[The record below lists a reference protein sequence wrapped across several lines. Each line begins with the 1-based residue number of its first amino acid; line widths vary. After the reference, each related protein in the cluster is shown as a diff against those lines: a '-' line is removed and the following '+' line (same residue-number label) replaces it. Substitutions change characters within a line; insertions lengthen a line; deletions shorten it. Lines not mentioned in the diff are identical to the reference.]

1 MVKDNKRNEG
11 EKKMEV
17 GISEKYVNP
26 YTDFG
31 FKKLFG
37 TELNKDLL
45 ISFLN
50 ALFKGQKEIT
60 DLTYLNSEHL
70 GDRFT
75 DRKAVYDVYCQLAD
89 GSKMIVEM
97 QKAEQA
103 FFKDRCIYYSTF
115 PIRERLRVGELCS
128 GMQAPVGPWDYHL
141 ENVYTVGILNFI
153 FPDDEYPSDSFIH
166 EVKLK
171 DVEDNHVF
179 YDKLTFVY
187 LEMPKF
193 NKRED
198 ELETMFDKWMFALS
212 NLTRLLE
219 RPKALQERI
228 FSRLFEQAEIAH
240 FSPEEQREY
249 VASKKDYWDNYS
261 IVTTAH
267 DKGRAEGLE
276 EGRAE
281 GREERSIEIARGM
294 KADNIPVDNIIKYTG
309 LTAEEIESI

>member
-1 MVKDNKRNEG
+1 MVKDNEQNER
-11 EKKMEV
+11 EQMMEV

-70 GDRFT
+70 GDRYT

-115 PIRERLRVGELCS
+115 PIRE
-128 GMQAPVGPWDYHL
+128 QAPVGPWDYHL
-141 ENVYTVGILNFI
+141 ENVYTVGILNFV
-153 FPDDEYPSDSFIH
+153 FPDNEYPADSFIH

-193 NKRED
+193 NKCEE

-212 NLTRLLE
+212 NLARLLE

-240 FSPEEQREY
+240 FTPEEQREY

-267 DKGRAEGLE
+267 NKGRAEG
-276 EGRAE
+276 RAE
-281 GREERSIEIARGM
+281 ERLMNAKSLLDHGVSLDLIS
-294 KADNIPVDNIIKYTG
+294 KSLS
-309 LTAEEIESI
+309 LTDEEIEKIKH